1 MVRFCLQEGDL
12 FIHNTNSVF
21 TALPFTMVA
30 LQDPAS
36 EFALRKLSWRV
47 RDEGP
52 LQYVSE
58 QFENIGHSS
67 HCLSFLLHEAKT
79 PLFGQVFVPRP
90 QIRTLRR
97 HLLPHEAP

>member
-67 HCLSFLLHEAKT
+67 HCLSFLFHEAKT
-79 PLFGQVFVPRP
+79 PLFGQVFSCRTRKFTPRG
-90 QIRTLRR
+90 
-97 HLLPHEAP
+97 HLPAAKVS